1 MSQTSTP
8 TGTVGIIENTKNK
21 SLIIHNETHIES
33 IKPKQIILDEDTYT
47 DALSEII
54 KRDFFPS
61 LLTLEAQHD
70 YVDAWRE
77 WDTPVSTSD
86 SNIFKIPAPKKYN
99 TNLPLDAFQ
108 AKYTRSSD
116 NKTGEISSWKYKV
129 KNTLMFYPEGENQIP
144 EDNPRRAPKQIV
156 HSATRFESQDENT
169 IYNHAAATAA
179 AATVSGTNMDSTSE
193 SDTPRVGGY
202 GFVSATPSP
211 SPSQF
216 DSSELMTWGV
226 IEGSPQLIGGDQTPE
241 IIGMNLSSNAS
252 RNIRK
257 RNLSLKSP
265 GLSSPSPLSRMAS
278 PRVRAALLSPAARKL
293 LRKSNL
299 TPRGS
304 RASGNH
310 LPHLHQNMLQRKWN
324 H

>member
-1 MSQTSTP
+1 MYEK
-8 TGTVGIIENTKNK
+8 ENDLKM
-21 SLIIHNETHIES
+21 IG
-33 IKPKQIILDEDTYT
+33 
-47 DALSEII
+47 
-54 KRDFFPS
+54 
-61 LLTLEAQHD
+61 
-70 YVDAWRE
+70 
-77 WDTPVSTSD
+77 D
-86 SNIFKIPAPKKYN
+86 SNKIN
-99 TNLPLDAFQ
+99 NNNNNNNNNENNDDGILMIEG
-108 AKYTRSSD
+108 SD
-116 NKTGEISSWKYKV
+116 NKTGEIASWKYKV

-156 HSATRFESQDENT
+156 HSATRFESQDEIT

-179 AATVSGTNMDSTSE
+179 AATVSGTNIDSTSE

-226 IEGSPQLIGGDQTPE
+226 IEGSPQLLGGDQTPGRTFQLPPTPRRE
-241 IIGMNLSSNAS
+241 IIGMNLSSTAS

-265 GLSSPSPLSRMAS
+265 SISSPSPLSRMAS

-304 RASGNH
+304 RASGNVDSQ
-310 LPHLHQNMLQRKWN
+310 LRDFYNSSSNTTMTSPSTPTSKYVTKKMESVINNNNN
-324 H
+324 HHHHNTNNHHHHNNNNNDNNNNPRPIKINENEK